1 MQIAAE
7 GVTVMAGAAALLDA
21 VSVTA
26 VPGQVLGIV
35 GPNGA
40 GKSTLLRV
48 LAGVRD
54 CARGDVRYDGQVRS
68 ELRPLQLSQQ
78 LAYLAQRG
86 PVAWPL
92 TVERLVA
99 LGRLPY
105 LQAWSA
111 HDPQGTAAIDAALS
125 DTDTLHLRHRIV
137 DTLSGGELARALLA
151 RALAVGGAALLT
163 DEPVAALDPYHQL
176 QVMEIL
182 RARADAGQT
191 VIVVLHEITLAA
203 RFCDR
208 LLLLDRGRVAAIG
221 KPADVLTDDNLHTTY
236 RVRALRGAGYLV
248 PWERTGNVQ
257 ATETEALRNS
267 FSSSARGR

>member
-1 MQIAAE
+1 MRITAE
-7 GVTVMAGAAALLDA
+7 AITVIVGASTLLDN
-21 VSVTA
+21 VSVTGE
-26 VPGQVLGIV
+26 PGQLLGLV

-48 LAGVRD
+48 LAGLRD
-54 CARGDVRYDGQVRS
+54 CTRGQVCYDGHARDDS
-68 ELRPLQLSQQ
+68 KLLQLSQQ

-99 LGRLPY
+99 LGRLPH
-105 LQAWSA
+105 LQAWGTRDA
-111 HDPQGTAAIDAALS
+111 QGAEAVDAALT
-125 DTDTLHLRHRIV
+125 DTDTLHLRQRIV
-137 DTLSGGELARALLA
+137 DTLSGGELACVLLA
-151 RALAVGGAALLT
+151 RALAVGGAALLA

-176 QVMEIL
+176 QVMDIL

-208 LLLLDRGRVAAIG
+208 LLLLDRGRVAAAG
-221 KPADVLTDDNLHTTY
+221 SPAEVLTDEKLRTIY
-236 RVRALRGAGYLV
+236 RVTALRGECEGAAYLL
-248 PWERTGNVQ
+248 PWQRTDHTDAV
-257 ATETEALRNS
+257 AAHR
-267 FSSSARGR
+267 SA

>member
-1 MQIAAE
+1 MRIAAQAIS
-7 GVTVMAGAAALLDA
+7 VMIGAATLLDD

-26 VPGQVLGIV
+26 EPGQLLGLV

-40 GKSTLLRV
+40 GKSTLLRA
-48 LAGVRD
+48 LAGLRD
-54 CARGDVRYDGQVRS
+54 CARGEVRYDGRLRG
-68 ELRPLQLSQQ
+68 ELGALPLSQQ

-99 LGRLPY
+99 LGRLPH
-105 LQAWSA
+105 LPSWGARDA
-111 HDPQGTAAIDAALS
+111 QGTAAIDAALA

-151 RALAVGGAALLT
+151 RALAVGGAALLA

-182 RARADAGQT
+182 RARADSGRT

-208 LLLLDRGRVAAIG
+208 LLLLDRGRVVAAG
-221 KPADVLTDDNLHTTY
+221 RPADVLTDDNLHATY
-236 RVRALRGAGYLV
+236 RVRALRGDGYLL
-248 PWERTGNVQ
+248 PWQRTDQIEAERR
-257 ATETEALRNS
+257 AAEAVHR
-267 FSSSARGR
+267 SA

>member
-1 MQIAAE
+1 MRITAE
-7 GVTVMAGAAALLDA
+7 AITVMVGAATLLDN
-21 VSVTA
+21 VSVTGE
-26 VPGQVLGIV
+26 PGQLLGLV

-48 LAGVRD
+48 LAGLRD
-54 CARGDVRYDGQVRS
+54 CTRGQVRYDGLARDD
-68 ELRPLQLSQQ
+68 LTPLQLSRQ

-99 LGRLPY
+99 LGRLPHV
-105 LQAWSA
+105 QAWGTR
-111 HDPQGTAAIDAALS
+111 DVQGAAAVDAALT

-137 DTLSGGELARALLA
+137 DTLSGGELACALLA
-151 RALAVGGAALLT
+151 RALAVGGAALLA

-182 RARADAGQT
+182 RARADGGQT

-208 LLLLDRGRVAAIG
+208 LVLLDRGRVAASG
-221 KPADVLTDDNLHTTY
+221 LPADVLTDENLHTTY
-236 RVRALRGAGYLV
+236 RVGVLRGEHGGIGYLL
-248 PWERTGNVQ
+248 PWQRMDHAEV
-257 ATETEALRNS
+257 ETMHR
-267 FSSSARGR
+267 SS

>member
-1 MQIAAE
+1 MRISAE
-7 GVTVMAGAAALLDA
+7 GITVVAGTATLLDN

-26 VPGQVLGIV
+26 EPGQLLGLV

-40 GKSTLLRV
+40 GKSTLLRT
-48 LAGVRD
+48 LAGLRD
-54 CARGDVRYDGQVRS
+54 SARGQVRYDGIARGQ
-68 ELRPLQLSQQ
+68 LGLTKLSQQ

-99 LGRLPY
+99 LGRLPH
-105 LQAWSA
+105 LRAWSQRDA
-111 HDPQGTAAIDAALS
+111 QGPAAIEGALT
-125 DTDTLHLRHRIV
+125 DTDTLHLRQRVV

-151 RALAVGGAALLT
+151 RALAVAGAALLA
-163 DEPVAALDPYHQL
+163 DEPVAELDPYHQL

-182 RARADAGQT
+182 RTRADAGQT

-208 LLLLDRGRVAAIG
+208 LVLLDRGRVAAAG
-221 KPADVLTDDNLHTTY
+221 TPAEVLTDDHLHATY
-236 RVRALRGAGYLV
+236 RVRALRGVEDGAAYVL
-248 PWERTGNVQ
+248 PW
-257 ATETEALRNS
+257 LRM
-267 FSSSARGR
+267 